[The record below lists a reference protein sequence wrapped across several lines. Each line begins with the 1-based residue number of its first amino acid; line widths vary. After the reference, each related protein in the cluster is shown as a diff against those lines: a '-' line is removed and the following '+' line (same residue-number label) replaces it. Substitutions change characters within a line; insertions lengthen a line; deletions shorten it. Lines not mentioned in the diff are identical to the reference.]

1 MELQDQVLRFPL
13 TNILSRQI
21 FEYQINGW
29 NVLMMYDSGAQ
40 IPVWCRSEGLFCRVF
55 PDAKKTDFHCD
66 ISGFGRET
74 ERSNVYI
81 IPLFELIR
89 KDASFQ
95 IKNLLVATLFKPFI
109 GCDLLLRACSVSQIS
124 LVFMGFYK
132 NSWKSNFFPPSTR
145 RIFGFQKDAEQ
156 ALSETMFSK
165 TDTLTVRRG
174 KRELCVSYTKMNRPF
189 ICSAMSQNKEA
200 MGISVWTEDV

>member
-1 MELQDQVLRFPL
+1 MVQKRG
-13 TNILSRQI
+13 T
-21 FEYQINGW
+21 
-29 NVLMMYDSGAQ
+29 
-40 IPVWCRSEGLFCRVF
+40 FCRVF

-109 GCDLLLRACSVSQIS
+109 GCDLLL
-124 LVFMGFYK
+124 
-132 NSWKSNFFPPSTR
+132 
-145 RIFGFQKDAEQ
+145 
-156 ALSETMFSK
+156 SETMFSK

>member
-29 NVLMMYDSGAQ
+29 NVMMMYDSGAQ
-40 IPVWCRSEGLFCRVF
+40 IPVWCRSEELFRRVF
-55 PDAKKTDFHCD
+55 PDAKKTDLYCD

-74 ERSNVYI
+74 ERSSVYI
-81 IPLFELIR
+81 IPLFELSR

-95 IKNLLVATLFKPFI
+95 IRNLLVATLFKPFI
-109 GCDLLLRACSVSQIS
+109 GCDFL
-124 LVFMGFYK
+124 
-132 NSWKSNFFPPSTR
+132 
-145 RIFGFQKDAEQ
+145 
-156 ALSETMFSK
+156 LSETMFSK

-174 KRELCVSYTKMNRPF
+174 RRELCVSYAKMNRPF
-189 ICSAMSQNKEA
+189 MCSAMSQNKEA